1 MSLVPTG
8 VTGRECVRFA
18 DKEVITF
25 LKENDL
31 AVLGLSCWPSD
42 GVPGFRRITRSP
54 SWAELL
60 ALKLC

>member
-1 MSLVPTG
+1 MSVVPTG
-8 VTGRECVRFA
+8 VTGREWVLFA
-18 DKEVITF
+18 DNELMTF

-31 AVLGLSCWPSD
+31 AVLGLSCCPSD
-42 GVPGFRRITRSP
+42 DVPGFRRTTRSP